1 MNRYRAVAADG
12 YEEVVRC
19 DNEQAGFSA
28 WIAIHN
34 TNRGPALG
42 GCRVWNYGSADEAL
56 EDVLRLSRAMTYK
69 NSLAGLRLGGG
80 KCVVKADL
88 TRVDRAALF
97 ELIGE
102 FVNTFEGR
110 YITAEDVNSTIE
122 DMAFVQRSTTHVATV
137 GASGNPSP
145 FTAYGVYCAIR
156 AGVYFIKGR
165 GELSGLRVAIQG
177 VGETGGRLAQLL
189 TADGCKVMVADINRA
204 SLDRLGR
211 QVGFEEIDPEAVH
224 RCACDIFSPCALGG
238 TLNPDTIP
246 ELQCWLVAGS
256 ANNQLLNPDQGH
268 LLDRLGIVYIPDYA
282 ANAGGVINISCEID
296 RDYDEAVAWSKTGRI
311 GATVTEI
318 LRRSAATNT
327 PTSVVADT
335 MAEELFRLEVLAC

>member
-1 MNRYRAVAADG
+1 MNRYRAVTVEG

-42 GCRVWNYGSADEAL
+42 GCRVWNYGSADDAL

-80 KCVVKADL
+80 KCVVRADL
-88 TRVDRAALF
+88 ARIDRAELF

-102 FVNTFEGR
+102 FVDTLEGR
-110 YITAEDVNSTIE
+110 YITAEDVNSTVE
-122 DMAFVQRSTTHVATV
+122 DMAFVKRATPHVATV

-145 FTAYGVYCAIR
+145 FTAYGVYCAIK
-156 AGVYFIKGR
+156 AGAYFVKGR
-165 GELSGLRVAIQG
+165 RELSGLSVAIQG
-177 VGETGGRLAQLL
+177 MGETGGRLAELL
-189 TADGCKVMVADINRA
+189 AAEGCKVLAADINRA
-204 SLDRLGR
+204 NIQRLSS
-211 QVGFEEIDPEAVH
+211 QVRLEEIDPEAVH
-224 RCACDIFSPCALGG
+224 RSNCDIFSPCALGG
-238 TLNPDTIP
+238 TLNSDTIP
-246 ELQCWLVAGS
+246 ELKCWLVAGS
-256 ANNQLLNPDQGH
+256 ANNQLLTRADGF

-282 ANAGGVINISCEID
+282 ANAGGVINISCEIG
-296 RDYDEAVAWSKTGRI
+296 REYDELLAWTKTARI

-318 LRRSAATNT
+318 LRRAAATNT

-335 MAEELFRLEVLAC
+335 MAEEFCKLEVPA

>member
-1 MNRYRAVAADG
+1 MNRYRAISVEG

-19 DNEQAGFSA
+19 DNGQAGFSA

-56 EDVLRLSRAMTYK
+56 EDVLRLSKAMTYK

-88 TRVDRAALF
+88 TRIDRAVLF

-102 FVNTFEGR
+102 FVDTLRGR
-110 YITAEDVNSTIE
+110 YITAEDVNSTVG
-122 DMAFVQRSTTHVATV
+122 DMVFVQRATSHVATV

-145 FTAYGVYCAIR
+145 FTAYGVYCAIK
-156 AGVYFIKGR
+156 AGLYFIKGS

-177 VGETGGRLAQLL
+177 VGETGGRLARLL
-189 TADGCKVMVADINRA
+189 AAEGCEVMAADIHRT
-204 SLDRLGR
+204 SLDRLGSMLR
-211 QVGFEEIDPEAVH
+211 FEEIDPQAVH
-224 RCACDIFSPCALGG
+224 RCKCDIFCPCAMGG
-238 TLNPDTIP
+238 TLNSETIP
-246 ELQCWLVAGS
+246 ELHCWLVAGS
-256 ANNQLLNPDQGH
+256 ANNQLHNPADGY
-268 LLDRLGIVYIPDYA
+268 LLDRRGIVYIPDYA

-296 RDYDEAVAWSKTGRI
+296 GEYDESEAWKRTERI
-311 GATVTEI
+311 GATVSEI

-327 PTSVVADT
+327 PTSVVADA
-335 MAEELFRLEVLAC
+335 MAEEFCTPQVAA

>member
-1 MNRYRAVAADG
+1 MNRYRAIGVDG

-42 GCRVWNYGSADEAL
+42 GCRVWNYGSENEAF

-80 KCVVKADL
+80 KCVVRADL
-88 TRVDRAALF
+88 TRIDRAVVF
-97 ELIGE
+97 EMIGE
-102 FVNTFEGR
+102 FVDTLGGR
-110 YITAEDVNSTIE
+110 YITAEDVNSTVE
-122 DMAFVQRSTTHVATV
+122 DMVFVQRATPHVATV

-156 AGVYFIKGR
+156 AGVFFVKGR
-165 GELSGLRVAIQG
+165 RNLSGLRVAIQG

-189 TADGCKVMVADINRA
+189 ATEGCKVMAADINRQ
-204 SLDRLGR
+204 SLDRLASQIR
-211 QVGFEEIDPEAVH
+211 LEEISPEDLH
-224 RCACDIFSPCALGG
+224 RCRCDIFSPCALGG
-238 TLNPDTIP
+238 TLNADTIP

-256 ANNQLLNPDQGH
+256 ANNQLLTPADGH

-282 ANAGGVINISCEID
+282 ANAGGVINISCEIG
-296 RDYDEAVAWSKTGRI
+296 RDYDELLAWNKTARI
-311 GATVTEI
+311 GAIVTEI

-335 MAEELFRLEVLAC
+335 MAEDFFALKVPA